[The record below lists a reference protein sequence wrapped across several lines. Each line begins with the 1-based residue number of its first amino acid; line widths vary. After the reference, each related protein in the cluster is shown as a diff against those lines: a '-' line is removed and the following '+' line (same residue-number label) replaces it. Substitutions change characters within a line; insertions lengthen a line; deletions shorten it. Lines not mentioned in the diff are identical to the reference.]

1 MNTYKI
7 TAYLK
12 ITIEVEAPDDDT
24 AWDDALAAQ
33 LADWTQDGRELEIV
47 DCENLG
53 VIQNDA

>member
-12 ITIEVEAPDDDT
+12 ITIEVEAPDDDK
-24 AWDDALAAQ
+24 AWDAAEAAQ
-33 LADWTQDGRELEIV
+33 LADWAQHGLEIV

-53 VIQNDA
+53 VIQNDEN

>member
-12 ITIEVEAPDDDT
+12 ITIEVDAPDDDT
-24 AWDDALAAQ
+24 AWEDALAAQ

>member
-12 ITIEVEAPDDDT
+12 ITIEVEAPDDDK

>member
-12 ITIEVEAPDDDT
+12 ITIEIEAPDDDK

-33 LADWTQDGRELEIV
+33 LADWTQGELEIV

>member
-24 AWDDALAAQ
+24 AWDDAEAAQ
-33 LADWTQDGRELEIV
+33 LADWTQQGLEIV

-53 VIQNDA
+53 VIQNDEN

>member
-12 ITIEVEAPDDDT
+12 ITIEVEAPDDDK
-24 AWDDALAAQ
+24 AWDDAEAAQ
-33 LADWTQDGRELEIV
+33 LADWAQGEMEIV

-53 VIQNDA
+53 VVKNDA

>member
-12 ITIEVEAPDDDT
+12 ITIEIEAPDDDK

>member
-12 ITIEVEAPDDDT
+12 ITIEIEAPDDDT

>member
-12 ITIEVEAPDDDT
+12 ITIEIEAPDDDK
-24 AWDDALAAQ
+24 AWDDAEAAQ
-33 LADWTQDGRELEIV
+33 LADWTQGALEIV

-53 VIQNDA
+53 VINHA

>member
-12 ITIEVEAPDDDT
+12 ITIEIEAPDDDK
-24 AWDDALAAQ
+24 AWDDAEAAQ
-33 LADWTQDGRELEIV
+33 LADWMQHGLEIV